1 MIRYKFIL
9 ECIGQHEAHPIY
21 KADLSKEI
29 AYEQNQ
35 MFKRESLSGNLV
47 FINEDYTW
55 IMSQNFESKIY
66 VVIQADFGTG
76 SYTNYWR
83 GSFYKTDCTIN
94 IDDKKISVK
103 PNTEDRYN
111 KILAGLDKEY
121 DLIKLA
127 PAIQS
132 VRYQRRPMLQVYC
145 MGESTISNFMSGCYW
160 EEDVTDSSFSYAT
173 LIGQMHFETMTQ
185 LTQIKIDYLSISEL
199 SSPFIGCAAH
209 GENEG
214 QWGDFSNEGTQY
226 VIDYFQAEDTVGI
239 GSVYYNGLRIYE
251 RSDVNRTNMLWEFM
265 QSSGAGYQPIPASF
279 TFQGI
284 NPPPLWVGPLANLP
298 ATAST
303 ANILGR
309 WVSATNKHGEIPIP
323 SEDIVSPNR
332 NYKYCIPCDNS
343 ELIASSNEMSE
354 KPTEWGKSTNGLY
367 FLQPTITDLDIYAQY
382 PIARTMWSYY
392 SIWLK
397 INDYIFGEDAR
408 LRKATTLKDG
418 YTLEGVINAL
428 LHEVDSTIT
437 FAPTTEYS
445 QFLYGNN
452 PLVSSA
458 DWGKLVMTPKSN
470 ILIAEYTQ
478 PAQKAPIKLNDVFNM
493 LKQALGC
500 YWYVDSNK
508 KLHIEHISYFKNGG
522 SYTGTQSVG
531 IDLTTL
537 KNVRNGKMWAFATNE
552 YQYEKLN
559 MPERYEYSWMDESTE
574 PFKGMAIKVISTFVQ
589 EGKIEEVNIGQF
601 NPDIDYLLLNPN
613 NVSQDGFALMCCKTD
628 NQGQYYLDFKNVNIP
643 ADLWAGS
650 QSTVV
655 KLQNFQL
662 AMFFL
667 QPNFL
672 ISDMPAYRI
681 NVNNEVATAKGV
693 QRMKKQTVNV
703 PMGAGDG
710 NTDELIK
717 TGIGN
722 GEVER
727 ATINLSSRMAKIQ
740 LRYDTI

>member
-145 MGESTISNFMSGCYW
+145 MGESTISNFMGGCYW
-160 EEDVTDSSFSYAT
+160 EEDVTSSDYNYET
-173 LIGQMHFETMTQ
+173 LVGPMHFETLTQ
-185 LTQIKIDYLSISEL
+185 LLQISIDYYQIDL
-199 SSPFIGCAAH
+199 SSPFIGCIAH
-209 GENEG
+209 GDNEG
-214 QWGDFSNEGTQY
+214 QWGDFANGRNRY
-226 VIDYFQAEDTVGI
+226 VIDYFQRSYSEGMSI
-239 GSVYYNGLRIYE
+239 IYHNGFRIYL
-251 RSDVNRTNMLWEFM
+251 RSDVNRTNLLWEFM
-265 QSSGAGYQPIPASF
+265 QTSYEGYPAIPPSF
-279 TFQGI
+279 TFSPI
-284 NPPPLWVGPLANLP
+284 NADPQTSLN
-298 ATAST
+298 ATTVRSD
-303 ANILGR
+303 ILGR
-309 WVSATNKHGEIPIP
+309 WVTATNSHGEVPIP

-332 NYKYCIPCDNS
+332 NYKYCFPCDSPN
-343 ELIASSNEMSE
+343 LVASSNAMSE
-354 KPTEWGKSTNGLY
+354 KPTQWGKSTTGLY

-382 PIARTMWSYY
+382 PIARTKWSYY
-392 SIWLK
+392 SLWLK
-397 INDYIFGEDAR
+397 INNYILGSDES
-408 LRKATTLKDG
+408 LRTPTILKDG
-418 YTLEGVINAL
+418 YTLEGVINSL
-428 LHEVDSTIT
+428 LHEIDSTIT
-437 FAPTTEYS
+437 FEGTSDYS
-445 QFLYGNN
+445 TFLYGNN
-452 PLVSSA
+452 PLVPSA
-458 DWGKLVMTPKSN
+458 DWGKLVMTSKSN
-470 ILIAEYTQ
+470 ILVAEYTQ

-508 KLHIEHISYFKNGG
+508 KLHIEHISFFKNGG
-522 SYTGTQSVG
+522 SYTGTQSIG
-531 IDLTTL
+531 IDLTKL
-537 KNVRNGKMWAFATNE
+537 KNVHNGKTWDYKTNE
-552 YQYEKLN
+552 YQYDKVN
-559 MPERYEYSWMDESTE
+559 MPERYEYSWMDDSTT
-574 PFKGMAIKVISTFVQ
+574 PFKGMPIKVISTFVQ
-589 EGKIEEVNIGQF
+589 EGKIEEVNISNF

-613 NVSQDGFALMCCKTD
+613 NVSQDGFALMCCKL
-628 NQGQYYLDFKNVNIP
+628 GQNDQYELAFKGFSFP
-643 ADLWAGS
+643 DDDWAGT
-650 QSTVV
+650 QGYTVM
-655 KLQNFQL
+655 LQNFQL
-662 AMFFL
+662 AMCNL

-681 NVNNEVATAKGV
+681 NVNSEVATAKGI